1 MNDDLHRVT
10 KLCIGW
16 PWQPPMCWTKVMDNY
31 LSIERPQNSFW
42 VRGGGG
48 TTARR
53 HIEICEKGQEAGAS
67 HILIL
72 GADQIHPIDMIPR
85 LIKRVEEDK
94 CDVISASIPA
104 NGKPGK
110 LRYFQRSGW
119 VRSRSEN
126 RLVNLDVS
134 KGELQ
139 KIATIGS
146 GVLMFPT
153 VALDDMMKP
162 WFKDFCDPETL
173 EFSGITD
180 TEFVTALAFSTKMKI
195 WVDTTIDV
203 KHLLPMEVDGSFEE
217 RFNDWNTD

>member
-1 MNDDLHRVT
+1 MNNDLYQVT

-16 PWQPPMCWTKVMDNY
+16 PWQPPMLWSKVVDNY
-31 LSIERPQNSFW
+31 LSLERPQNSFW
-42 VRGGGG
+42 VRGNGDCP
-48 TTARR
+48 ARR
-53 HIEICEKGQEAGAS
+53 HIDICEKAQEAGAS

-104 NGKPGK
+104 NGIAGK
-110 LRYFQRSGW
+110 AKSFQRTGW
-119 VRSRSEN
+119 IRDGTK
-126 RLVNLDVS
+126 LVHLDPS
-134 KGELQ
+134 AGDLQ
-139 KIATIGS
+139 ETATIGS

-153 VALDDMMKP
+153 IALDSMMKP
-162 WFKDFCDPETL
+162 WFKDFRDPETL
-173 EFSGITD
+173 KFKGMTD
-180 TEFVTALAFSTKMKI
+180 SEFVLALAFCTKMKI

-217 RFNDWNTD
+217 RFKDWNEVEK